1 MVKWFGKYIHLI
13 IKNMTYKKIVVGE
26 VVTYKDA
33 FTQTTPMDEKTVS
46 NEQPK
51 NIDLKK
57 KDSTKQRSNSFGK
70 KIDFNKFT
78 NSTIEHCNVVNSH
91 GKFIS
96 NKTNY
101 NSLYR
106 DLRNELSLE
115 EQRKAKYPDYGLS
128 AKVTFKKIINIIKEL
143 DMTIYI
149 DIKLDTEELFHYSNS
164 SPQDL
169 SIVTECDRFL
179 RDNEKINLE
188 TSSKRNRCWAYVV
201 KAASS
206 KSLNDRNW
214 KDHLQRDIADE
225 TILEFLESAERGMK
239 QDGFR
244 KYCGNDCIEYIN
256 KELTYNIRDIRK
268 SLKNV
273 YNEFASHHIFVAMI
287 CDNDDNAPLKR
298 YGKLKMYKSGD
309 PDYLNIQD
317 NNLDTL
323 EVAHTDGNHFSF
335 VL

>member
-13 IKNMTYKKIVVGE
+13 IKFMTYKKIVVGE

-33 FTQTTPMDEKTVS
+33 FTQTTPMDEKTVRD
-46 NEQPK
+46 EQPK

-57 KDSTKQRSNSFGK
+57 KDSTKQRSNSFGE

-78 NSTIEHCNVVNSH
+78 KSTIEHCNVVNSH

-115 EQRKAKYPDYGLS
+115 EQRKAKYPGYNMS
-128 AKVTFKKIINIIKEL
+128 TKVTFKKIINIIKEL

-164 SPQDL
+164 PQRIL
-169 SIVTECDRFL
+169 P
-179 RDNEKINLE
+179 
-188 TSSKRNRCWAYVV
+188 TSGHQNRCWARVIKV
-201 KAASS
+201 ASS
-206 KSLNDRNW
+206 KSLNDKNW
-214 KDHLQRDIADE
+214 KDHLQGYIADE
-225 TILEFLESAERGMK
+225 TILEFLKSAERGMK

-256 KELTYNIRDIRK
+256 KELTVNIRDIRDN
-268 SLKNV
+268 LLT
-273 YNEFASHHIFVAMI
+273 NENGFACQHIFVAMI
-287 CDNDDNAPLKR
+287 CDNDDNTPLR
-298 YGKLKMYKSGD
+298 HYGKLKIYKQHGD
-309 PDYLNIQD
+309 PDYLNIHEDKQPI
-317 NNLDTL
+317 L